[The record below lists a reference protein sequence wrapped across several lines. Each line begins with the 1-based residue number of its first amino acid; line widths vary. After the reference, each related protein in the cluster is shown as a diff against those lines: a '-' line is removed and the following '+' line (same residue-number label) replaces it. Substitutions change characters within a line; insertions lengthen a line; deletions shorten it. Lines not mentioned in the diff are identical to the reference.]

1 MVNKKTIKN
10 VKKQD
15 VKKQEIQEN
24 TMKPIPE
31 KVAQSEE
38 LVVKSEPTV
47 KKQIDRN
54 TLIPIANFTNGTLIY
69 ISKKTGATWELIGF
83 GTTDEME
90 LSELM
95 SMRSSSPKFLGEP
108 WLIVLDDE
116 AVDYLGLT
124 GLYQNIIMPE
134 NFDQFLKMNIE
145 QTKAFLE
152 KAPKG
157 MQQLIISKVKEL
169 IDKGQF
175 DSIHKKKL
183 IEETFNIDLD
193 S

>member
-1 MVNKKTIKN
+1 MANKKN
-10 VKKQD
+10 VQKQI
-15 VKKQEIQEN
+15 VKKQEVKIEKEII
-24 TMKPIPE
+24 KPEQVKTTEPE
-31 KVAQSEE
+31 IK
-38 LVVKSEPTV
+38 V

-54 TLIPIANFTNGTLIY
+54 TLIPVANFTNGTLIY

-83 GTTDEME
+83 GATDEME

-116 AVDYLGLT
+116 AVNYLGLS
-124 GLYQNIIMPE
+124 GLYENIIMPE
-134 NFDQFLKMNIE
+134 NFEQFLKMNIE
-145 QTKAFLE
+145 QTKVFLE
-152 KAPKG
+152 KAPTG
-157 MQQLIISKVKEL
+157 MKQLIISKVKEL
-169 IDKGQF
+169 IDKNQF

-183 IEETFNIDLD
+183 IEEIFNIDLD